1 MSDLVSDDF
10 INSILDEIENLEN
23 SRVSIAEEGEYLT
36 FNLAGEIFGVFL
48 LKVREIVKMMPITR
62 AAEGA
67 NRYRSFIRLRDRM
80 IPVYDLRS
88 LLGLKKTAYTDR
100 TSIIIVET
108 WHDLKLKKFGIIAD
122 SVAEVLKVT
131 EENLVDLPEL
141 FKEMRISYLL
151 GMAKSKERLILLLNT
166 DKIIEKFV

>member
-23 SRVSIAEEGEYLT
+23 SRASIAEEGEYLT
-36 FNLAGEIFGVFL
+36 FNLADEIFGIFL
-48 LKVREIVKMMPITR
+48 LKVREIVKMMPITH
-62 AAEGA
+62 AVEGY
-67 NRYRSFIRLRDRM
+67 NRYGSFIRLRDQM

-88 LLGLKKTAYTDR
+88 LLGMEKTAYTDR

-108 WHDLKLKKFGIIAD
+108 WHDLKLKKFGIIVG
-122 SVAEVLKVT
+122 SVAEILKISDK
-131 EENLVDLPEL
+131 NLVDVPAL
-141 FKEMRISYLL
+141 FKEMHVSYLL
-151 GMAKSKERLILLLNT
+151 GMAEFNERLILLLNT